1 MTAIPISRQLMPPK
15 QRLKELNEQLAQL
28 RLQAKVA
35 AGVTVLRIRSC
46 EHEECGGRAPA
57 ELPDNCLVIKLGC
70 LHQIP
75 QVAPPVASESRS
87 RLERPSLDDALGQ
100 GISPERQ
107 RKAIRSIRLL

>member
-57 ELPDNCLVIKLGC
+57 ELPDNCLVIVGL
-70 LHQIP
+70 P
-75 QVAPPVASESRS
+75 ASIHRW
-87 RLERPSLDDALGQ
+87 RLQWPLRAALAW
-100 GISPERQ
+100 S
-107 RKAIRSIRLL
+107 AHHWMTH